1 MIQVL
6 APVIIVIA
14 VAALMLFIVAVTRAA
29 LDRLDR
35 LDSHAERRC
44 QRDRMQLEERPSLD
58 APNDWRQWAAYYRG
72 LSEQARAEGN
82 AHSAST
88 YDSLAETYHLLAGDA
103 RGLGES
109 GVGADPRRTVVSG
122 GCGCSTGC
130 VIG

>member
-6 APVIIVIA
+6 TPVIIVIA

-29 LDRLDR
+29 LDG

-44 QRDRMQLEERPSLD
+44 QRDRMPREERPSLA

-82 AHSAST
+82 VHSAST
-88 YDSLAETYHLLAGDA
+88 YDSLAETYHSLAAGVPRLAVAA
-103 RGLGES
+103 RE
-109 GVGADPRRTVVSG
+109 ADPRDGARRRVRRPR
-122 GCGCSTGC
+122 CPA
-130 VIG
+130 